1 MRIPLALLAL
11 LLVACGQQ
19 QTEDLT
25 AALTAD
31 PARLKALRAQCE
43 ADRHAAGEDACRA
56 AAEAFRVRFFSGSA
70 GPDEYNTLEE
80 LPAIPPSFDTPPLE
94 DEMADDA
101 EPADRADDAEAT
113 P

>member
-1 MRIPLALLAL
+1 MRIPLALLVL

-25 AALTAD
+25 AVLTAD

-56 AAEAFRVRFFSGSA
+56 AAEAFRLRFFSRNT

-80 LPAIPPSFDTPPLE
+80 LPAIPPSFDTPPE
-94 DEMADDA
+94 DEVAVDV
-101 EPADRADDAEAT
+101 EPDRADDAEAT
-113 P
+113 Q